1 MEYIGKTPLAPL
13 MLVALGGIG
22 IHAVAKGI
30 MLVAFLWGK
39 WGGKKT
45 LKALFRGG
53 PPFGGYLKIGA
64 DVCIFAVTIG
74 LFYVVLKMTQ
84 SSPGAWEKTL
94 ASLWAENFWTKLWLI
109 ACLVAGVGLLLIKT
123 ADFFITAFSLKTYV
137 EDAEAETPPVR
148 KRLLFV
154 TGLEFT
160 LWQMVGWLG
169 KIALFLAR
177 FIIGAGWAGWLMKKA
192 VGGLT
197 MPPEAFF
204 QKFYDTNR
212 SGTKGEKARIFL
224 NYVVRFCAVRGVA
237 VVFFALA
244 LW

>member
-1 MEYIGKTPLAPL
+1 MEYVGKIPLAPL
-13 MLVALGGIG
+13 MLVALGGLC
-22 IHAVAKGI
+22 IHALAKGI

-64 DVCIFAVTIG
+64 DLCVLAATVG
-74 LFYVVLKMTQ
+74 LFYTVLRMSQ
-84 SSPGAWEKTL
+84 GAWDRTL
-94 ASLWAENFWTKLWLI
+94 THLWAEGFWTKIWMS
-109 ACLVAGVGLLLIKT
+109 ACVVSGVGLLLIKIV
-123 ADFFITAFSLKTYV
+123 DIVITVFSLKTYV
-137 EDAEAETPPVR
+137 EDAEAQTPPVR

-169 KIALFLAR
+169 KVALFLAR

-212 SGTKGEKARIFL
+212 GGTNGDKARVFF

-237 VVFFALA
+237 VVFFGFA